1 MFSLCIREQNSLAEG
16 ISETCTTQGC
26 KTKPNYNYEGQANA
40 AFCYVHK
47 KDEMVDVKK
56 GYNQIAVAVK
66 SAGNPMIEKIRELQ
80 AENKVCKDI
89 YFEQQRE
96 NMALKKDALK
106 AEAKMVT
113 LEVELKRM

>member
-1 MFSLCIREQNSLAEG
+1 VFSLCIREQNSLAEG
-16 ISETCTTQGC
+16 IPETCTTQGC
-26 KTKPNYNYEGQANA
+26 KTKPNYNYEGQAKA
-40 AFCYVHK
+40 DVHK
-47 KDEMVDVKK
+47 KDVMVDVKK

-96 NMALKKDALK
+96 NMDLKMDALK

-113 LEVELKRM
+113 LEAELKRM

>member
-16 ISETCTTQGC
+16 IPETCTTQGC
-26 KTKPNYNYEGQANA
+26 KTKPNYNYEGQAKA

-56 GYNQIAVAVK
+56 RYKSVK

-96 NMALKKDALK
+96 NMALKTDALK

-113 LEVELKRM
+113 LEAELKRM

>member
-1 MFSLCIREQNSLAEG
+1 VFSLCIREQNSLTEG
-16 ISETCTTQGC
+16 IPETCTTQGC
-26 KTKPNYNYEGQANA
+26 KTKPNYNYEGQAKA

-47 KDEMVDVKK
+47 KDGMVDVKK
-56 GYNQIAVAVK
+56 GYKSVK
-66 SAGNPMIEKIRELQ
+66 SAENPMIEKIRELQ

-96 NMALKKDALK
+96 NMALKTDAFK

-113 LEVELKRM
+113 MEAELKRM